1 MQDAA
6 RLSEVTFRQEPKSSD
21 AEGIRRITAS
31 SGYFSKEE
39 IDVAVELVEE
49 RLSKGPDSGY
59 EFLFAE
65 VDGKL
70 VGYTCFG
77 RIPCTLSS
85 YDLYWIAVDESF
97 RNHGLGRKLIARSEV
112 LAREMGCK
120 RLYVETSSRPIY
132 DSTNAFYRNTN
143 YIVDA
148 RHEHFYAENDA
159 KIVYVKVLTP

>member
-1 MQDAA
+1 MQEAG
-6 RLSEVTFRQEPKSSD
+6 RLSEVTFRQEPKLSD
-21 AEGIRRITAS
+21 ADGIRTITAS
-31 SGYFSKEE
+31 SGYFNKEE

-49 RLSKGPDSGY
+49 RLSKGPESGY
-59 EFLFAE
+59 EFLFAD

-77 RIPCTLSS
+77 RIPCTQSS

-97 RNHGLGRKLIARSEV
+97 RNRGLGRKLIARTEV
-112 LAREMGCK
+112 IAREMGCK

-132 DSTNAFYRNTN
+132 DSTNAFYRNTD
-143 YIVDA
+143 YVVDA

-159 KIVYVKVLTP
+159 KIVYVKVL